1 MARIPPEDIWGVGP
15 ANAHKL
21 GALGCESAADVRD
34 LDTRVVRMVMTV
46 VGERLVREL
55 CGVACLEL
63 EEIAANRKGCAVT
76 RSFYDAALAP

>member
-1 MARIPPEDIWGVGP
+1 M
-15 ANAHKL
+15 
-21 GALGCESAADVRD
+21 RD